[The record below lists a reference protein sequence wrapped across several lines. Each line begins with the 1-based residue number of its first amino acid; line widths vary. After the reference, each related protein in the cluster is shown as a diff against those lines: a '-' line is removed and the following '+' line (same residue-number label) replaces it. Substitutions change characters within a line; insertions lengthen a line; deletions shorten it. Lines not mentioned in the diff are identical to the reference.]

1 MLSKRDWFCAVCRG
15 TIRLRLW
22 SEAPTQQL
30 DTSSLHYALAAG
42 LAFSCTMSLKWVYLF
57 ISFSTVVYTDV
68 TKLSCDDES
77 LKKKNRKLS
86 KEDIDDLISIDNQSQ
101 IKMCLVVLGKDPLET
116 EIAELLWRDLVKVY
130 TTADDIP
137 EDELQLL
144 GWISKGIPAPDFMN
158 LSLTDIETIASFG
171 KWRNYSKEQVMS
183 LKQAIEDQWSYKSPS
198 DFSSYDLAALG
209 HVLCVFNKSHIAA
222 IKPIAYKAA
231 AADLSNLVNCPQEI
245 TREFALLATSRDA
258 FGDPSGWTAI
268 QIALIGCVI
277 AGLDSV
283 RDIQPDAF
291 EGLAASSVQCLPNN
305 LLQTMSIEQLSHL
318 SLSAVN
324 ALTHA
329 QRSSLDREQTTA
341 IQETAKTLGSV
352 LINGGCCLASR
363 TTWSTVT
370 LITCLQLSTLIM
382 SSK

>member
-1 MLSKRDWFCAVCRG
+1 
-15 TIRLRLW
+15 
-22 SEAPTQQL
+22 
-30 DTSSLHYALAAG
+30 
-42 LAFSCTMSLKWVYLF
+42 MSLKWVYLS
-57 ISFSTVVYTDV
+57 ISFLSVVHRDV
-68 TKLSCDDES
+68 AKQPCDDES
-77 LKKKNRKLS
+77 LIKKNGKLS
-86 KEDIDDLISIDNQSQ
+86 REDIEDLISIDNQSQ
-101 IKMCLVVLGKDPLET
+101 IKMCLIVLGKDPLET

-144 GWISKGIPAPDFMN
+144 GWISKGIPASDFMN

-183 LKQAIEDQWSYKSPS
+183 LKQAIEDQWSYKGPS

-209 HVLCVFNKSHIAA
+209 QVLCSFNKSHIAA
-222 IKPIAYKAA
+222 IKPFAYKVA
-231 AADLSNLVNCPQEI
+231 AADISNLVNCPQEI
-245 TREFALLATSRDA
+245 IREFALLATSRDA

-277 AGLDSV
+277 SGLDSV

-291 EGLAASSVQCLPNN
+291 EGLAASSMQCLPNN
-305 LLQTMSIEQLSHL
+305 VLQAMSIEQLSHL

-329 QRSSLDREQTTA
+329 QLSSLDREQIRA
-341 IQETAKTLGSV
+341 VEETAKTLGSA
-352 LINGGCCLASR
+352 LNDGCCFTSR
-363 TTWSTVT
+363 NAAWSTVT
-370 LITCLQLSTLIM
+370 LIAYLQLSTLIP
-382 SSK
+382 